1 MAPSRYHVYVAIF
14 RGVIHDR
21 PRDRHVALWFVPEKG
36 GKTSFFHAVQ
46 DTHTLEFSFESRENY
61 DPTASTY
68 FAKPVKVAKTA
79 HKFTAGELVQWFQR
93 VPIDNNDPEY
103 TCVSWVEGALK
114 MLRDAGTITS
124 DDYERGMDGMMGA
137 ILEATET

>member
-1 MAPSRYHVYVAIF
+1 MVSVKPTPYLPWEQIT
-14 RGVIHDR
+14 
-21 PRDRHVALWFVPEKG
+21 RHGW
-36 GKTSFFHAVQ
+36 H
-46 DTHTLEFSFESRENY
+46 
-61 DPTASTY
+61 
-68 FAKPVKVAKTA
+68 KTA

-137 ILEATET
+137 ILEATQT